1 MRILGWIFV
10 PFVMIFKNWQQRAV
24 WANVIG
30 SIFALCVL
38 SFYILVVLVSFTDG
52 TFLASLPLDLRG
64 LAYCSRKHC

>member
-10 PFVMIFKNWQQRAV
+10 PFVMIFKNRQQRAV
-24 WANVIG
+24 WANAIG

-52 TFLASLPLDLRG
+52 TFLADLPLDLRG
-64 LAYCSRKHC
+64 KSCLYAKHC